1 MSKKNEIVKKE
12 KKKRTKPRAFYR
24 FIKLCFGWVF
34 RMLYGMRVR
43 GKENE
48 PVGKNF
54 VIIANHT
61 SLMDVVPLAIALKT
75 QIRFM
80 GKKEI
85 FKVPILSAFARG
97 MGGYPVDRKAGDVSA
112 IKRTIEILKD
122 DYGCVGIF
130 PQGTRC
136 PYKDP
141 RETPIKD
148 GSGMVALK
156 AGVGILP
163 VAIKTKK
170 GKLRLFRRA
179 DIVIGEYIDPSKM
192 ELQGETPREQYTYL
206 TGYAFDKVCTMLE
219 NETPKKLKDKET
231 EKKALLEAKIQ
242 EEQE

>member
-1 MSKKNEIVKKE
+1 MSKKNETIKKE
-12 KKKRTKPRAFYR
+12 TKKRAKPRAFYR
-24 FIKLCFGWVF
+24 FMKFTFGWIF
-34 RMLYGMRVR
+34 RLLYGMRVR

-80 GKKEI
+80 AKKEI
-85 FKVPILSAFARG
+85 FKVPILRGFVKG
-97 MGGYPVDRKAGDVSA
+97 MGGFPVDRKKGDVSA
-112 IKRTIEILKD
+112 IKKTIEILKD

-136 PYKDP
+136 PYEDP
-141 RETPIKD
+141 RKTPIKD
-148 GSGMVALK
+148 GCSMVALK

-170 GKLRLFRRA
+170 SKLRLFRRTE
-179 DIVIGEYIDPSKM
+179 IVIGECIDTGAI
-192 ELQGETPREQYTYL
+192 ELQGEALREQYTYL

-219 NETPKKLKDKET
+219 SEAPKKLKGKE
-231 EKKALLEAKIQ
+231 EKSLLEEAKSS
-242 EEQE
+242 EEQK

>member
-1 MSKKNEIVKKE
+1 MKKKNEIVKKE
-12 KKKRTKPRAFYR
+12 TKKRTRPRGFYR
-24 FIKLCFGWVF
+24 FIKFCFGWIF
-34 RMLYGMRVR
+34 RLLYGMRIR
-43 GKENE
+43 GAENE

-80 GKKEI
+80 AKKEV

-97 MGGYPVDRKAGDVSA
+97 MGGYPVDRKTGDVSA
-112 IKRTIEILKD
+112 IKKTIEMLKD

-148 GSGMVALK
+148 GCSMVALK
-156 AGVGILP
+156 SGVGILP

-170 GKLRLFRRA
+170 GKLSIFRRA
-179 DIVIGEYIDPSKM
+179 DIIIGEYIDPEKI
-192 ELQGETPREQYTYL
+192 EIKGEALKEQYAFL

-219 NETPKKLKDKET
+219 NETPKKLSGK
-231 EKKALLEAKIQ
+231 EKKALLEAKTHK
-242 EEQE
+242 EQK